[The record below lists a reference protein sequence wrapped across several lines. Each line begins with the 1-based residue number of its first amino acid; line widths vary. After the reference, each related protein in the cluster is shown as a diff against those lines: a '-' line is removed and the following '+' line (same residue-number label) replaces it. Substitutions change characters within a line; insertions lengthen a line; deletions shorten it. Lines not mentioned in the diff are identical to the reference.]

1 MADEPNDDDDEPS
14 VPEGPRGRLSFARG
28 FPPSAELDA
37 LLDAFEH
44 GNYAR
49 VRELAP
55 PLVARSDA
63 PEIARAAR
71 EVARRVAPDKTI
83 LTLLGLSIA
92 LLAVL
97 AIWFWTH
104 KIGAHP

>member
-1 MADEPNDDDDEPS
+1 MADEAVEDDDDLA
-14 VPEGPRGRLSFARG
+14 VPPGPRGRLSFARN
-28 FPPSAELDA
+28 FPQSAELDE
-37 LLDAFEH
+37 LLAAFDG

-55 PLVARSDA
+55 PLVSRTGE

-71 EVARRVAPDKTI
+71 EVARRVEPDKTI
-83 LTLLGLSIA
+83 LLLLGISIA

-97 AIWFWTH
+97 AIWFWSH
-104 KIGAHP
+104 KLGAHP